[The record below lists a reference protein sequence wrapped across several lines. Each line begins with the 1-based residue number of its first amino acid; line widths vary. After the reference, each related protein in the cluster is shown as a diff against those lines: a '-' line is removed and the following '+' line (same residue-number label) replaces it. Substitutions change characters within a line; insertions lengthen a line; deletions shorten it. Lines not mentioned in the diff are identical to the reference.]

1 MELYWTNF
9 CPMSMRSDPSHTGTN
24 PRTTRWQRMKHPLF
38 AATALALGLA
48 ACSPSAIDPPT
59 TNGNMAETEMVPTPA
74 NDAAMAPVATPT
86 PAPSPVAT
94 ADAKVLTLEGLG
106 ALKIGQPVPGATSW
120 AARGAQA
127 SDACTTVSSPDY
139 PGVYAIVEGGKVRR
153 ISVGNRS
160 DVKLIEGI
168 GVGST
173 EKQVMAAF
181 PGFSDTPH
189 KYVDAP
195 AKYLTAPN
203 AESGDPA
210 LRFEIGSDRT
220 VTIIHVGTAPVLE
233 YIEGC
238 S

>member
-1 MELYWTNF
+1 
-9 CPMSMRSDPSHTGTN
+9 
-24 PRTTRWQRMKHPLF
+24 MKHPLF
-38 AATALALGLA
+38 AATALALSLA

-59 TNGNMAETEMVPTPA
+59 TNSNMAETDMVLPPA
-74 NDAAMAPVATPT
+74 NGPAMAPVATPM
-86 PAPSPVAT
+86 PGPSPTAT
-94 ADAKVLTLEGLG
+94 DEAKVLTLEGLG

-153 ISVGNRS
+153 ISVGKRS

-168 GVGST
+168 GVGAT
-173 EKQVMAAF
+173 EQQVAGAF
-181 PGFSDTPH
+181 PGFRDTPH

>member
-1 MELYWTNF
+1 MPILDEAA
-9 CPMSMRSDPSHTGTN
+9 PSGTN

-38 AATALALGLA
+38 AATALVLSLA

-59 TNGNMAETEMVPTPA
+59 TNSNMTETEMVLPPA
-74 NDAAMAPVATPT
+74 NDAAMVPVATPT
-86 PAPSPVAT
+86 SAPLPAAT

-106 ALKIGQPVPGATSW
+106 ALKIGQPVPGNTSW

-139 PGVYAIVEGGKVRR
+139 PGVYAIVGGGKVRR
-153 ISVGNRS
+153 ISVGKRS

-168 GVGST
+168 GVGAT

-181 PGFSDTPH
+181 PGFRDTPH

-220 VTIIHVGTAPVLE
+220 VTIIHVGTAPVLG
-233 YIEGC
+233 YVEGC

>member
-1 MELYWTNF
+1 
-9 CPMSMRSDPSHTGTN
+9 
-24 PRTTRWQRMKHPLF
+24 MKHPLF

-59 TNGNMAETEMVPTPA
+59 ANSAMAETEMVLPAA
-74 NDAAMAPVATPT
+74 NDAAMAPVATPA
-86 PAPSPVAT
+86 PAPSSTAT
-94 ADAKVLTLEGLG
+94 ADAKTLTLDGLG
-106 ALKIGQPVPGATSW
+106 ALKIGQPVPSDTGW

-139 PGVYAIVEGGKVRR
+139 PSVYAIVEGSKVRR
-153 ISVGNRS
+153 ISVGKRS
-160 DVKLIEGI
+160 EVELIEGI
-168 GVGST
+168 GVGAT

-181 PGFSDTPH
+181 PGFRDTPH

-220 VTIIHVGTAPVLE
+220 VTAIHVGTAPALE
-233 YIEGC
+233 YVEGC